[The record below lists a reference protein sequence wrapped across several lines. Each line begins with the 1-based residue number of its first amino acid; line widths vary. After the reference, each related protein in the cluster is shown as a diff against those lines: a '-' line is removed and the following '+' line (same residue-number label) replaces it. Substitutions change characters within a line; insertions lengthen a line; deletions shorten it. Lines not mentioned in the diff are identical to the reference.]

1 MDKMKIRDLVLKEEA
16 QGNVVYMTG
25 DGLAVADLNDFI
37 SQPAEGI
44 LYDLNRDRGTV
55 LTFIDDP
62 KFINDFA
69 VGMVIRRLKEQ
80 LGEAIR
86 GA

>member
-1 MDKMKIRDLVLKEEA
+1 MDKIKIRDLVLKEEA
-16 QGNVVYMTG
+16 QGNVVYMTYEG
-25 DGLAVADLNDFI
+25 PAVADLNDFI

-44 LYDLNRDRGTV
+44 LYDLNKDRGTV
-55 LTFIDDP
+55 LTRIDDVRGV
-62 KFINDFA
+62 NDFA